1 MAGVQVA
8 SEAGEG
14 GGSGAVLSAGGRA
27 GGKALVAG
35 LLPRVAPS
43 YRALGF
49 CLLPTEP
56 DGGEAVRLPEWGH
69 LPPSKQPLPHLPSPL
84 QGAQGGAVQGTG
96 SPRSPTSSRPLLRR
110 PLAPWL
116 AAGVP
121 LPRPCSTAT
130 CLPWAPKCSPQAHCW
145 TPGPEQC
152 GPTGTLTECLFIDLT
167 S

>member
-1 MAGVQVA
+1 MAGVQVP

-49 CLLPTEP
+49 CLLPTGP

-69 LPPSKQPLPHLPSPL
+69 LPTSKQPLPNLPSPL
-84 QGAQGGAVQGTG
+84 QGAQGGAVKGTG

-121 LPRPCSTAT
+121 LPAHAALLPACPGPPSAAPRHTAG
-130 CLPWAPKCSPQAHCW
+130 PQAQSSADPLGRSLNACS
-145 TPGPEQC
+145 
-152 GPTGTLTECLFIDLT
+152 LI
-167 S
+167 